1 MSGKENKKHVQELA
15 ALRDKLNNAIRRK
28 DYPLAEETC
37 HAILALDARDKSLN
51 IMACLYHK
59 DLGEIYLKLLEY
71 DKALASLNTAR
82 EGLIE
87 YRATKKLKFADDWLN
102 ELKAIDR
109 LIERIEST
117 HFR

>member
-1 MSGKENKKHVQELA
+1 MSGKDNKKHIRELA
-15 ALRDKLNNAIRRK
+15 DLREKLNNAIRRK

-71 DKALASLNTAR
+71 EKAVAYLTTAR
-82 EGLIE
+82 EGLVAS
-87 YRATKKLKFADDWLN
+87 RATN
-102 ELKAIDR
+102 NQ
-109 LIERIEST
+109 
-117 HFR
+117 